1 MLKGLNPPVGVFF
14 ETDNLYTLSENTEF
28 MLSFLATFAQE
39 ESVKKSEAM
48 NWSLQQRFK
57 DGKLLTPAP
66 LGYDRPKDVT
76 GRYIKYA
83 PLTINESEA
92 RIVRFIYDAY
102 LAGWSQSQIADILTD
117 TVALRMLG
125 ELMEILAYSGMNRC
139 INPKRYSVLFL
150 LRHFLFCQG
159 EPFRESNQKCQSLRD
174 RNRQPDALQFEE
186 CRQGQQ
192 KEKGQHRLRI
202 DKRVGENVFL
212 GRIIIRCR
220 NADEREKKHRS
231 KEIRQITDNTRV
243 GFVGGA
249 KEHAHLPRAR
259 NTPTMQIKEIA
270 SAVIYAARTVCF
282 TPSES
287 F

>member
-1 MLKGLNPPVGVFF
+1 MARQRAVREGKALGRLGWNYLFCIQVQFLNNREKTRILADTVISGMLH
-14 ETDNLYTLSENTEF
+14 
-28 MLSFLATFAQE
+28 
-39 ESVKKSEAM
+39 SVKH
-48 NWSLQQRFK
+48 
-57 DGKLLTPAP
+57 
-66 LGYDRPKDVT
+66 
-76 GRYIKYA
+76 I
-83 PLTINESEA
+83 
-92 RIVRFIYDAY
+92 
-102 LAGWSQSQIADILTD
+102 
-117 TVALRMLG
+117 VALRMLG